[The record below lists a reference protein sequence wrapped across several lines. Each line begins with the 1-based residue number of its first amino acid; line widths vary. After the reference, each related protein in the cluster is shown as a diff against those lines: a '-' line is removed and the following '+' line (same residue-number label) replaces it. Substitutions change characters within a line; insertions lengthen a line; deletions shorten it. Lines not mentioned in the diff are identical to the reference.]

1 LREVSDLIE
10 LAAKVYGPSETL
22 NKVPRKAS
30 ALSPY
35 RKPTQVPGM
44 SILRRAS

>member
-1 LREVSDLIE
+1 MREVSDLIE

-30 ALSPY
+30 TINPY